1 MLNTINGFDLMLVI
15 VIIGLVINVLKLNRE
30 CESYVVQIIEMS
42 QDNYEL
48 TREVVEWENFY
59 TFPDLD
65 HDLLDKLIEP
75 PF

>member
-48 TREVVEWENFY
+48 TREVVRWEDFY

-65 HDLLDKLIEP
+65 HDLLDRPIEP